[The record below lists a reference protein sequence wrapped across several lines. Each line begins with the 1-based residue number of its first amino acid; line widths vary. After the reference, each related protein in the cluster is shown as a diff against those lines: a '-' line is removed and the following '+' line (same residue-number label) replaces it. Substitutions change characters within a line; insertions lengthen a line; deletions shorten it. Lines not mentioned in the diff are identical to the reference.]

1 MTHTQ
6 ALFPLNL
13 IYEPFTFLDIGCSVP
28 GNSVC
33 YPLLEL
39 GCDGYFIDIEDF
51 DGWDGRKFYKLDAT
65 TTNWDFIDKNI
76 DYLSIDADKDSYK
89 VLENVPLEKFDV
101 KVITIEHD
109 AYWGLLGR
117 PENRDLTNRQPQRK
131 LLKEK
136 GYKLICEDVT
146 NYKGEVYEDWW
157 AREDLYD
164 DAKRFECKEIEDRE
178 LIKKLKHIWEESTYL
193 RWEN

>member
-1 MTHTQ
+1 MKTQ
-6 ALFPLNL
+6 AIFPLNL
-13 IYEPFTFLDIGCSVP
+13 IFEPFTFLDIGCSTP

-33 YPLLEL
+33 YPLLQL
-39 GCDGYFIDIEDF
+39 GCDGYFVDIEDF
-51 DGWDGRKFYKLDAT
+51 DGWDRMEFHKLDASK
-65 TTNWDFIDKNI
+65 TNWDFIDKKI

-89 VLENVPLEKFDV
+89 VLENVPLEKFGV

-117 PENRDLTNRQPQRK
+117 AENRDLTNRQPQRK

-146 NYKGEVYEDWW
+146 NSKGEIYEDWW
-157 AREDLYD
+157 CSEELYEYG
-164 DAKRFECKEIEDRE
+164 KGFKCKEVEDSE
-178 LIKKLKHIWEESTYL
+178 LVNKLYNKWNESTYQH
-193 RWEN
+193 